1 MPVKK
6 KNKFAANNFAEVI
19 FMKMKNKQFQNKK
32 ADMQFWLV
40 MLVLALI
47 FLVIMFFVMRGVFE
61 SWGKSTSKIQEDIEK
76 QQKETT
82 IFEGLGDSEEISD
95 TSSSASK

>member
-1 MPVKK
+1 M
-6 KNKFAANNFAEVI
+6 EI
-19 FMKMKNKQFQNKK
+19 IKMKTKKQQKENLPRASRVRRFSKK

-61 SWGKSTSKIQEDIEK
+61 YWGKSTSKIQEDIEK
-76 QQKETT
+76 QQKETD
-82 IFEGLGDSEEISD
+82 IFEGFGNSEDE
-95 TSSSASK
+95 TSKNEK

>member
-1 MPVKK
+1 
-6 KNKFAANNFAEVI
+6 
-19 FMKMKNKQFQNKK
+19 MKIKSKK

-61 SWGKSTSKIQEDIEK
+61 YWGKSTSKIQEDIEK
-76 QQKETT
+76 QQKETD
-82 IFEGLGDSEEISD
+82 IFEGFGDSEETNTESENE
-95 TSSSASK
+95 K

>member
-1 MPVKK
+1 M
-6 KNKFAANNFAEVI
+6 NAINRI
-19 FMKMKNKQFQNKK
+19 KMKKRMKIKSKK

-61 SWGKSTSKIQEDIEK
+61 YWGKSTSKIQEDIEK
-76 QQKETT
+76 QQKETD
-82 IFEGLGDSEEISD
+82 IFEGFGDSEETNTESENE
-95 TSSSASK
+95 K